1 MKIALAPYTLVA
13 VTSPRG
19 IQTVHRGVP
28 RTSRAS
34 SDDLVMP
41 CGEKARITASGQFR
55 HVRDCLTENARYCT
69 TCWRGG
75 LK

>member
-1 MKIALAPYTLVA
+1 MKVTLAPYTLVA
-13 VTSPRG
+13 VVSSKA
-19 IQTVHRGVP
+19 IQTVHRGIP

-41 CGEKARITASGQFR
+41 CGEDAPIKTSGQFR
-55 HVRDCLTENARYCT
+55 HVRDSLADNARYCT
-69 TCWRGG
+69 YCWRGG